1 MSEYNRAVCHI
12 DANYYYAQVEEV
24 YRHDVRGK
32 AFIIGGDQ
40 ESRKGIV
47 LTKSPAAKKLGVK
60 TGLSVRE
67 ALGIY
72 PKLIV
77 LPANYALYSHFTQ
90 RMREIVLQHTD
101 TIRPFG
107 SDEMWA
113 QLYGDRTTV
122 MKSVEEIRKAIKKQ
136 LCLMVSIGVSDNLPY
151 AKLASDVAANN
162 SVCEMWSEDREAK
175 VYPLPVSD
183 LLYVGYATTKKFD
196 IYGIH
201 TIGDLAN
208 SDPAYI
214 CRILRCKTGESLW
227 SMACGYDRTPVA
239 YIESVE
245 DIKSIGNSNTMPRD
259 LLNDDDV
266 RAAFLMLGDSIAQR
280 MRDNGFQATTLQ
292 ITVRDNDLLS
302 FQRQMKLPRPTN
314 LTAELVPA
322 AMQLFKK
329 HYSWYRPIRSLGIR
343 GADLVADDAVYQ
355 LNMFIDEERRD
366 RTERLERC
374 IDRIREH
381 YGHYS
386 LQRAVHLSERL
397 KGKNANN
404 DIGDA
409 QIFYSYR

>member
-32 AFIIGGDQ
+32 AFIVGGDQ

-47 LTKSPAAKKLGVK
+47 LTKSPAAKKLGVR
-60 TGLSVRE
+60 TGTSVKE
-67 ALGIY
+67 ALGIC

-113 QLYGDRTTV
+113 QLYGDRATV
-122 MKSVEEIRKAIKKQ
+122 MKSVEDIRFAIREQ
-136 LCLMVSIGVSDNLPY
+136 LCLTVSIGVSDNLPY
-151 AKLASDVAANN
+151 AKLASDAAPNN
-162 SVCEMWSEDREAK
+162 SVCEMWSDEREAK

-196 IYGIH
+196 MYGIH

-214 CRILRCKTGESLW
+214 CRVLNNKTGESLW
-227 SMACGYDRTPVA
+227 AMASGLDKTPVA
-239 YIESVE
+239 YIESIE

-259 LLNDDDV
+259 LVNDDDV
-266 RAAFLMLGDSIAQR
+266 RAAFLMLGDSVAQR
-280 MRDNGFQATTLQ
+280 MRESGFQATTLQ

-302 FQRQMKLPRPTN
+302 FQRQTKLQRPTN
-314 LTAELVPA
+314 LTAELVPV
-322 AMQLFKK
+322 AMQLFKENYK
-329 HYSWYRPIRSLGIR
+329 WYRPIRSLGIR
-343 GADLVADDAVYQ
+343 GADLIADGAVYQ
-355 LNMFIDEERRD
+355 LNMFFDEEAH
-366 RTERLERC
+366 EKLLKLEKC
-374 IDRIREH
+374 VDLIREH
-381 YGHYS
+381 FGHYS
-386 LQRAVHLSERL
+386 IQRAVHLSEKL

-409 QIFYSYR
+409 QIFYTYR

>member
-1 MSEYNRAVCHI
+1 MSESGRAVCHI

-24 YRHDVRGK
+24 YRHDVRNK
-32 AFIIGGDQ
+32 AFIVGGDQ

-47 LTKSPAAKKLGVK
+47 LTKSPAAKKLGVR
-60 TGLSVRE
+60 TGTSVKE
-67 ALGIY
+67 ALGIC

-77 LPANYALYSHFTQ
+77 LPANYALYSYFTQ

-113 QLYGDRTTV
+113 QLYGDRAMV
-122 MKSVEEIRKAIKKQ
+122 MKSVEDIRRAIKEQ
-136 LCLMVSIGVSDNLPY
+136 LCLTVSIGVSDNLPY
-151 AKLASDVAANN
+151 AKLASDAADNDG
-162 SVCEMWSEDREAK
+162 VCEMWSEDREAK

-183 LLYVGYATTKKFD
+183 LLYVGYATTKRFGM
-196 IYGIH
+196 YGIH

-214 CRILRCKTGESLW
+214 CRVLNNKGGESLW

-239 YIESVE
+239 HIESI
-245 DIKSIGNSNTMPRD
+245 DDTKSIGNSNTMPRD
-259 LLNDDDV
+259 LINDDDV
-266 RAAFLMLGDSIAQR
+266 RAAFLMLGESISQR
-280 MRDNGFQATTLQ
+280 MRETGFQATTLQ

-302 FQRQMKLPRPTN
+302 FQRQTRLPRPTS

-322 AMQLFKK
+322 AMELFRK
-329 HYSWYRPIRSLGIR
+329 HYHWYRPIRSLGIR

-355 LNMFIDEERRD
+355 FDIFADEARR
-366 RTERLERC
+366 EKLEKLERC
-374 IDRIREH
+374 VDRIRAH
-381 YGHYS
+381 YGYYS

-404 DIGDA
+404 DVGDA
-409 QIFYSYR
+409 QTFYAYR

>member
-1 MSEYNRAVCHI
+1 MRAVCHI
-12 DANYYYAQVEEV
+12 DANYYYGQIEAL

-32 AFIIGGDQ
+32 PFVVGGDQ

-47 LTKSPAAKKLGVK
+47 LTKSPQAKKLGIK
-60 TGLSVRE
+60 TGTSIRE
-67 ALGIY
+67 ALGVY

-77 LPANYALYSHFTQ
+77 LPANYALYMHFTS

-113 QLYGDRTTV
+113 QLYGDRTAV
-122 MKSVEEIRKAIKKQ
+122 MKMVEDIKQEIWNQ
-136 LCLMVSIGVSDNLPY
+136 LCLTVSIGVSDNLPY
-151 AKLASDVAANN
+151 AKLGSDVAPNN
-162 SVCEMWSEDREAK
+162 SICELWSDERETK

-183 LLYVGYATTKKFD
+183 LLYVGYATTRKFD
-196 IYGIH
+196 MYGIH

-208 SDPAYI
+208 SDPQYI
-214 CRILRCKTGESLW
+214 CRILRNKTGESLW
-227 SMACGYDRTPVA
+227 AMACGQDKTPVA
-239 YIESVE
+239 YVESVE

-259 LLNDDDV
+259 LVDEDDV

-280 MRDNGFQATTLQ
+280 MRDGGFMATTLQ
-292 ITVRDNDLLS
+292 ITVRDNDLFS
-302 FQRQMKLPRPTN
+302 FQRQTKLARPTN

-322 AMQLFKK
+322 AMQLFKQ
-329 HYSWYRPIRSLGIR
+329 HYNWHRPIRSLGIR
-343 GADLVADDAVYQ
+343 GADLIADNAVFQ
-355 LNMFIDEERRD
+355 LDMFVDEKKRERMMK
-366 RTERLERC
+366 LERC
-374 IDRIREH
+374 VDRIRDH
-381 YGHYS
+381 YGFFS

-409 QIFYSYR
+409 QIFYSYH